1 MAALVDRPDRRQTAT
16 TTTNNICDRG
26 FVREDSMS
34 RISRRTA
41 IQGGVGLTI
50 ANFLPGTTPLA
61 RAASMEERTIAAG
74 KAAGAVDVTGMIW
87 SPYLVP
93 MQPVAAEFKKQTG
106 IGVGAV
112 QDISIFDAPQ
122 RAMAEA
128 LARSPQFD
136 FIHIDSNMIPSLAS
150 AGYLEPLDQ
159 YMKQADFKIE
169 AVADYA
175 NFMTY
180 KGQTYGIP
188 TDGNVHIQYVRKD
201 LLEDAENKKRFADK
215 HGKELKFP
223 ETWEDDLRIQE
234 TLMDP
239 AKDLYG
245 SGNLRNRAN
254 GPTWWYMI
262 FYSAGGFT
270 FDDDMNPTLDTP
282 AGQYAL
288 EIYLRDKK
296 VAHPE
301 SAGWGTPQMI
311 PRISQGHVVSG
322 QYSDGT
328 AKLNENPG
336 KSKTLGRWL
345 YGVVP
350 GSDFSGRRIHRSIS
364 SPLAAILINKYSPR
378 KAQAAYLALWL
389 GSGKNSIPIVS
400 DPVNTFNDAWAKEHM
415 TAPPVIDAYSAAAIK
430 AIETNFQVVAP
441 PTYLTGY
448 LEFQDTLAK
457 TLSEAYVRHLPAK
470 DVRQKTHDEGKAI
483 VRRIGRGKLKEEL
496 ASYKAVMP
504 KRNLPA

>member
-1 MAALVDRPDRRQTAT
+1 MT
-16 TTTNNICDRG
+16 G
-26 FVREDSMS
+26 SKF
-34 RISRRTA
+34 SRRTLM
-41 IQGGVGLTI
+41 QGGVGLTI
-50 ANFLPGTTPLA
+50 ANFLPGTMPFA
-61 RAASMEERTIAAG
+61 QAATMEESTIAAA
-74 KAAGAVDVTGMIW
+74 KTVQATDVSGMIW

-93 MQPVAAEFKKQTG
+93 MQPVIADFKKATG

-128 LARSPQFD
+128 LSRSPQFD

-150 AGYLEPLDQ
+150 AGYLEPLDE
-159 YMKQADFKIE
+159 YMKKADFKIE

-201 LLEDAENKKRFADK
+201 LLEDADNKKKFADK
-215 HGKELKFP
+215 YGKELKFP
-223 ETWEDDLRIQE
+223 QTWEDDLKIQE

-239 AKDLYG
+239 SKDLYG

-270 FDDDMNPTLDTP
+270 FDDDMNPTLNTP
-282 AGQYAL
+282 AGQYAVD
-288 EIYLRDKK
+288 IYLADKK

-311 PRISQGHVVSG
+311 PRIAQGHVVSC
-322 QYSDGT
+322 QYWDGT
-328 AKLNENPG
+328 AKLNENPA
-336 KSKTLGRWL
+336 KSKTTGKWL
-345 YGVVP
+345 YGLVP
-350 GSDFSGRRIHRSIS
+350 GSDFSGKRIHRSIS

-400 DPVNTFNDAWAKEHM
+400 DPVNTFHDVWAKEQLK
-415 TAPPVIDAYSAAAIK
+415 APQVIKAYSAPAIK
-430 AIETNFQVVAP
+430 AIEANFEVVSP

-448 LEFQDTLAK
+448 LEFQDTLGK
-457 TLSEAYVRHLPAK
+457 NLSEAYVGQLPAK
-470 DVRQKTHDEGKAI
+470 DVLKKTEEEWAAI
-483 VRRIGRGKLKEEL
+483 VKRIGRSKLKSEL

-504 KRNLPA
+504 KRDMPA

>member
-1 MAALVDRPDRRQTAT
+1 MTKS
-16 TTTNNICDRG
+16 N
-26 FVREDSMS
+26 
-34 RISRRTA
+34 ISRRRV
-41 IQGGVGLTI
+41 IEGGVGLTV
-50 ANFLPGTTPLA
+50 ANLIPGTTPFAL
-61 RAASMEERTIAAG
+61 AASMEERTVAAA
-74 KAAGAVDVTGMIW
+74 KAAGAADVSGMIW

-93 MQPVAAEFKKQTG
+93 MQPVIAEFKKQTG
-106 IGVGAV
+106 IGVGGV

-128 LARSPQFD
+128 LSRSPQFD

-201 LLEDAENKKRFADK
+201 LLENPDNRKKFADK

-239 AKDLYG
+239 SKDLYG

-282 AGQYAL
+282 AGNYAVD
-288 EIYLRDKK
+288 IYLQDKK

-311 PRISQGHVVSG
+311 PRISQGHVVSC
-322 QYSDGT
+322 QYWDGT
-328 AKLNENPG
+328 AKLNENPA
-336 KSKTLGRWL
+336 KSKLRGNWL
-345 YGVVP
+345 YGLVP
-350 GSDFSGRRIHRSIS
+350 GSDFSGQRIHRSIS
-364 SPLAAILINKYSPR
+364 SPLAALLINKYSPR

-448 LEFQDTLAK
+448 LEFQDTLGK
-457 TLSEAYVRHLPAK
+457 NLSEAYVGQLPAK
-470 DVRQKTHDEGKAI
+470 DVLKKTQDEWSAI
-483 VRRIGRGKLKEEL
+483 VRRIGRSKLKDEL

>member
-1 MAALVDRPDRRQTAT
+1 MTK
-16 TTTNNICDRG
+16 
-26 FVREDSMS
+26 SK
-34 RISRRTA
+34 ISRRA
-41 IQGGVGLTI
+41 VVEGGVGLTL
-50 ANFLPGTTPLA
+50 ANFVPGTSQFALA
-61 RAASMEERTIAAG
+61 ATMEERTIAAA
-74 KAAGAVDVTGMIW
+74 KAAGAVDVNGMIW

-93 MQPVAAEFKKQTG
+93 MQPVIAEFKKQTG
-106 IGVGAV
+106 IGIGGV

-128 LARSPQFD
+128 LSRSPQFD

-150 AGYLEPLDQ
+150 AGYLEPLDE
-159 YMKQADFKIE
+159 YMKKADFKIE

-175 NFMTY
+175 TFMTY

-201 LLEDAENKKRFADK
+201 LLEDPDNKKKYADK
-215 HGKELKFP
+215 HAKELKFP

-239 AKDLYG
+239 SKDLYG

-270 FDDDMNPTLDTP
+270 FDDDMNPTLDTS
-282 AGQYAL
+282 AGYYAVD
-288 EIYLRDKK
+288 IYLRDKK

-311 PRISQGHVVSG
+311 PRIAQGHVVSC
-322 QYSDGT
+322 QYWDGT
-328 AKLNENPG
+328 AKLNENPE
-336 KSKTLGRWL
+336 KSKTTGKWL
-345 YGVVP
+345 YGLVP
-350 GSDFSGRRIHRSIS
+350 GSDFSGKRIHRSIS
-364 SPLAAILINKYSPR
+364 SPLAALLVNKYSPR

-400 DPVNTFNDAWAKEHM
+400 DPVNTFHDVWAKEHL
-415 TAPPVIDAYSAAAIK
+415 TAPQVIKAYSAPALK
-430 AIETNFQVVAP
+430 AIETNFQVVSP

-448 LEFQDTLAK
+448 LEFQDTLGK
-457 TLSEAYVRHLPAK
+457 NLSEAYVGQLPSK
-470 DVRQKTHDEGKAI
+470 DVLKKTQDEWSAI
-483 VRRIGRGKLKEEL
+483 VRRIGRAKLKEEL
-496 ASYKAVMP
+496 ASYKALMP

>member
-1 MAALVDRPDRRQTAT
+1 M
-16 TTTNNICDRG
+16 G
-26 FVREDSMS
+26 
-34 RISRRTA
+34 RISRRHFV
-41 IQGGVGLTI
+41 GGSVGLTV
-50 ANFLPGTTPLA
+50 ANFLPFGPKHALA
-61 RAASMEERTIAAG
+61 QSMEERVVASG
-74 KAAGAVDVTGMIW
+74 KAAGAADVTGMIW

-93 MQPVAAEFKKQTG
+93 MQPVIAEFKKQTG
-106 IGVGAV
+106 IGLGAI
-112 QDISIFDAPQ
+112 QDISIFDAPA
-122 RAMAEA
+122 RVMAEA
-128 LARSPQFD
+128 ASRSPQFD

-150 AGYLEPLDQ
+150 AGFLEPLDD
-159 YMKQADFKIE
+159 YMKKANFKID

-180 KGQTYGIP
+180 KGQTYGVP

-201 LLEDAENKKRFADK
+201 LIENPDNKKKFADK
-215 HGKELKFP
+215 HGKEPAFP
-223 ETWEDDLRIQE
+223 QTWEEDLRLQE

-239 AKDLYG
+239 SKDLYG
-245 SGNLRNRAN
+245 SGSLRNRAN
-254 GPTWWYMI
+254 GPTWWYMM

-282 AGQYAL
+282 AGRYAVD
-288 EIYLRDKK
+288 IYLREKK

-311 PRISQGHVVSG
+311 PRIAQGHVVSC
-322 QYSDGT
+322 QYWDGT
-328 AKLNENPG
+328 AKLNENPE
-336 KSKTLGRWL
+336 KSKTAGKWL
-345 YGVVP
+345 YGLVP

-364 SPLAAILINKYSPR
+364 SPLAALLINKYSPR

-415 TAPPVIDAYSAAAIK
+415 KAPQVIKSYSEGGIK
-430 AIETNFQVVAP
+430 AVEANFQVVAP

-448 LEFQDTLAK
+448 LEFQDTLGK
-457 TLSEAYVRHLPAK
+457 NLSEAYIGQLPAK
-470 DVRQKTHDEGKAI
+470 DVLKKTQDEWNGI
-483 VRRIGRGKLKEEL
+483 VRRIGRAKLKQEL

-504 KRNLPA
+504 KRDKPA